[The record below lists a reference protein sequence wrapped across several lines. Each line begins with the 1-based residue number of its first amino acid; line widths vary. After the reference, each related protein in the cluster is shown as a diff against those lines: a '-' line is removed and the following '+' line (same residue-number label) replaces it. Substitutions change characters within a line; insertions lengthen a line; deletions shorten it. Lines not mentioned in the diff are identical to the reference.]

1 MKMKTIFRVFVALL
15 VFVFFI
21 PIDVFCMGWFPPP
34 GGGGG
39 DPGPVSAPEPGTITL
54 IGMAVS
60 AGAGYLLG
68 KRKK

>member
-1 MKMKTIFRVFVALL
+1 MKTIGWVILVLL
-15 VFVFFI
+15 VFVLFV
-21 PIDVFCMGWFPPP
+21 PNNAFCMGWFEPWIP
-34 GGGGG
+34 GGGSG

-54 IGMAVS
+54 IGMALS